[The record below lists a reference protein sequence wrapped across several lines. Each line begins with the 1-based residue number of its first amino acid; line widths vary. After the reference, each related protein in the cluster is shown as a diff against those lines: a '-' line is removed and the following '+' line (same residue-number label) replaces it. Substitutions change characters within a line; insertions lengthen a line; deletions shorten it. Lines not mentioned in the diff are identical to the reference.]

1 MLRTCYGLGFV
12 FVLFFFL
19 SLLFFKS
26 FSLNATCVECPTF
39 RVVREVLSGSW
50 LEGMELR
57 RCPCFLSVT
66 HSCQVEPQRR
76 GHQPGISPHSQG
88 RREGRY
94 FLKEKKNDKNKSIVH
109 YCIYIYFFFI
119 EENWRETTTV
129 QVCWKGKARQKCFG
143 ARLVIGGVRRA
154 RAQ

>member
-1 MLRTCYGLGFV
+1 MGVKKHESLQTLVANLC
-12 FVLFFFL
+12 FVLVMVWVLFLCCCCFL

-76 GHQPGISPHSQG
+76 GH
-88 RREGRY
+88 
-94 FLKEKKNDKNKSIVH
+94 
-109 YCIYIYFFFI
+109 
-119 EENWRETTTV
+119 
-129 QVCWKGKARQKCFG
+129 
-143 ARLVIGGVRRA
+143 
-154 RAQ
+154 

>member
-1 MLRTCYGLGFV
+1 MTDFFMAVKNVNLYKYWWQMYASYLLWFGFCFCV
-12 FVLFFFL
+12 VVFFL
-19 SLLFFKS
+19 SLFFKS

-76 GHQPGISPHSQG
+76 GH
-88 RREGRY
+88 
-94 FLKEKKNDKNKSIVH
+94 
-109 YCIYIYFFFI
+109 
-119 EENWRETTTV
+119 
-129 QVCWKGKARQKCFG
+129 
-143 ARLVIGGVRRA
+143 
-154 RAQ
+154 